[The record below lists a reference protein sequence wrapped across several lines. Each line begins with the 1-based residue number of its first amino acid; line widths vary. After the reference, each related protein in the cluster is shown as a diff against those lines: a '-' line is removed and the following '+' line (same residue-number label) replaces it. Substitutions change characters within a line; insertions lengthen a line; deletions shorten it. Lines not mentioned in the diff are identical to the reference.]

1 VRGSWLGAALVAAPA
16 AGVLSLAP
24 LSVDVPYIDDYDAL
38 LGFLRLADETPS
50 LGGKLRLLV
59 EPHNEHRML
68 VPRLGALAVLALRG
82 HLDFAWLNGLGT
94 LLLLAF
100 LGALWL
106 GFRRGEPAAEKWLAF
121 APAALFLVHPQYWMV
136 YHSPTTSLS
145 GFTVAAAAGLAF
157 AALDAGGGRRTLAA
171 LALAALATATL
182 ASGWLVA
189 PLGVAV
195 PLARR
200 RWKAALVWGLLAAGL
215 LAAAVALL
223 GPPAS
228 RADPLAALAASGRL
242 AAYTLNFVGCA
253 AGFSQ
258 PGLSLTAGA
267 LLLAGLAAAALRGLP
282 RKSPVLF
289 ALVLFFLASAA
300 ANALGRAQQGAGTPL
315 LQSRYRFYSAA
326 LLALCWLSW
335 AELLRDRRRV
345 LAGALAAAAAFSAA
359 SFALYR
365 GEVPELAGRL
375 ARGFERWWQSGDGGL
390 LHPEFRTANALAL
403 YALDRGWL
411 HIPPHWLERFAAWPI
426 PRDPPAAD
434 RAVEL
439 RFDVLAQQP
448 RAVVVSG
455 SARAGSA
462 RGQEVE
468 IVLRGRA
475 RTLVFPTR
483 AVPRVDATSTAE
495 LAGRAPPSG
504 FRALLPLEAVPPG
517 RYQVGALV
525 RRGGREHLSYLA
537 RPFEVG
543 KVRAGGLSPGRGR
556 AGTRRAAGFRAASSA
571 GRSGR
576 RRGRAAGRCGCCGT
590 ARGCARTSRTPGS
603 PRRSA

>member
-365 GEVPELAGRL
+365 GEVRAPREGLRALVAERRRRPPAPRVPHRERARPLRPRPGLAAHPPPLARALRRL
-375 ARGFERWWQSGDGGL
+375 AD
-390 LHPEFRTANALAL
+390 
-403 YALDRGWL
+403 
-411 HIPPHWLERFAAWPI
+411 
-426 PRDPPAAD
+426 
-434 RAVEL
+434 
-439 RFDVLAQQP
+439 
-448 RAVVVSG
+448 
-455 SARAGSA
+455 SARS
-462 RGQEVE
+462 
-468 IVLRGRA
+468 
-475 RTLVFPTR
+475 
-483 AVPRVDATSTAE
+483 
-495 LAGRAPPSG
+495 
-504 FRALLPLEAVPPG
+504 
-517 RYQVGALV
+517 
-525 RRGGREHLSYLA
+525 
-537 RPFEVG
+537 
-543 KVRAGGLSPGRGR
+543 AGGGPR
-556 AGTRRAAGFRAASSA
+556 RRAALRRARAAAS
-571 GRSGR
+571 R
-576 RRGRAAGRCGCCGT
+576 RRGLRLGAGGQRARPGGRDRAARPRAHARLPDPGRAAGRRYEHGGARRARAAFGLPRAAAPRGRAARALPGGSAGAPRRPRAPLLPGPPLRGGKGPRRRAQPWAGPGGDS
-590 ARGCARTSRTPGS
+590 ARGRLSGGVQ
-603 PRRSA
+603 RRPVGPS